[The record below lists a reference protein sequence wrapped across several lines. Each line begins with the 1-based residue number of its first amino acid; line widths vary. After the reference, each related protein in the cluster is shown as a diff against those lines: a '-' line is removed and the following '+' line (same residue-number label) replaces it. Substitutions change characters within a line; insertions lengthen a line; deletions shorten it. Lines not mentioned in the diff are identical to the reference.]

1 MSIMN
6 RINLEEHI
14 KINSLDEEGNL
25 ELELTEEGEKILEEL
40 RIKKGFNTVNDLFN
54 NVLKK
59 AVYLKGKKNADRKG
73 QN

>member
-1 MSIMN
+1 MN

-14 KINSLDEEGNL
+14 KINSLDEKGNL

>member
-1 MSIMN
+1 MN

>member
-1 MSIMN
+1 MN

-59 AVYLKGKKNADRKG
+59 AFYLKGKKNADRKG